1 VQLARPELHRFG
13 RVAVQ
18 ACKISAKCV
27 ISSLRTFA
35 GDCGGATPTAPSR
48 PPVFFIVFHCSSHC
62 FFIDTHC
69 SCAAG
74 FSLVVAGPYIAD
86 GVDFPLQI
94 ACYFLEGLGDW
105 LRSQQLA
112 RRVG

>member
-1 VQLARPELHRFG
+1 LLFQRA
-13 RVAVQ
+13 RVA
-18 ACKISAKCV
+18 AERV

-35 GDCGGATPTAPSR
+35 GHCGGATPTAPSL
-48 PPVFFIVFHCSSHC
+48 PPVFFIVFPCSSHC

-69 SCAAG
+69 SCVAG

-94 ACYFLEGLGDW
+94 ACYFFEALGDW